1 MKYRPQRRR
10 IREIENLED
19 RRLLAADLMISEVMA
34 ANESTLVDAFDRTP
48 DWIEIHNAGD
58 ESADLGGMHLSDD
71 VDNLSKWTFPE
82 NTALGPDEYL
92 VVFASNL
99 DLVDSNGSLH
109 TNFSLDASGDY
120 IALASP
126 SLEVISDLTDGGD
139 FRNQFSDVS
148 FGTITGEPLSESTI
162 GFLTTP
168 TPGGPNVSAIEN
180 IGPRLR
186 AVTKNIAPVGS
197 SDALVITANVSD
209 RYAATTSVTLT
220 YRTMYGE
227 EASIPMTDDGQT
239 SDAVSNDGVF
249 SAAIP
254 ASALQDGEMVRWYVT
269 ATDADGNNS
278 REPAFLDATGSDQS
292 PEYFGTIVSDAAID
306 TKLPVLE
313 WYLPADRERAAGTR
327 SGARG
332 SVFYN
337 GEFYD
342 NIFVR
347 LRGGSSASLNKKS
360 YKFDFNTANDF
371 RFDPEHGRVSEININ
386 TTFSNKDYIRQ
397 ALAFE
402 VYDEAGVPGSE
413 AFPIRVQQ
421 NGEFFSV
428 AIFVEQPDDD
438 MLEREGLDAN
448 GALYKVYST
457 LANASGAEKR
467 TREYESNADI
477 NDFAR
482 QVSRL
487 DGDELRNYIFD
498 NVNIPQVLN
507 YLSATVIMQN
517 NDQMAK
523 NYFAYRDSDGTGEWS
538 IFPWDLD
545 LTFGL
550 HFMSN
555 DSILDDEIF
564 ADKDDFTTFAGATI
578 WPSHPFVGDQAHP
591 ANRSWNRLI
600 DALYQIPE
608 IRQMHLRR
616 LRTLM
621 DEMLQSP
628 GTPSNEL
635 KFEQRLDEYA
645 ELIRTDA
652 ALDYQKWAD
661 PWQYGEDYSLDQ
673 AMQRMKDLYFQVRR
687 EHLYET
693 HSINNLN
700 AEPPTELIPEFAPAS
715 YFVPTDNALGSS
727 WTTLEFDDADWS
739 NGQTGIGFEN
749 NPRNF
754 IDELTTR
761 VKPAETTA
769 DGTSIFMRIPFTV
782 DSLATVEDLTLQMK
796 YDDGFVAYL
805 NGTEVVRANLRTD
818 GPQSFDSRARSHST
832 ALGTK
837 YETFVISEH
846 LNLLQEGENVLAIH
860 GMNSSAANSDMF
872 FLPKLL
878 NGKVI
883 TNDIAGIPNAQAD
896 DASLTFGDVIDFDPA
911 SGNQDEEYFSIQNP
925 NDFAIEISGWTVEGS
940 ARTTFAKGTVI
951 PANGELF
958 VSPNVAAFRA
968 RAEGPSGNQGLF
980 IQSSDGHLSNTG
992 DTLTLRDQNGR
1003 LVAETSYAGGA
1014 TIAQQAL
1021 RVSEINY
1028 NPHGALLQFGELDTD
1043 NDSFEFV
1050 EIVNAG
1056 NTAVDLAG
1064 VQLVELEIEGD
1075 NQGITFSFTGGTL
1088 DVGERTVVVKNT
1100 AAFASRYGTD
1110 ISPAGEFTGKL
1121 SNGGETITLLDR
1133 NDDVIQQFRY
1143 NDQADWPSEPDG
1155 DGATLNVVDFDA
1167 DFADANSWLASHQ
1180 IGGTPG
1186 STLVDAHRPVVI
1198 NEVVTRTNAP
1208 AVDQIELYNTSAES
1222 VDISGWYISDSSNFF
1237 KFAIP
1242 EGTSIA
1248 AGAFAV
1254 FDETALGFG
1263 FKGDTTDDAW
1273 LVQPDDSGQ
1282 PQFIIDHV
1290 VLPATAE
1297 GESIARVPDGIGGF
1311 AVQQTAT
1318 IGGAN
1323 GGAIRGDFN
1332 GDTKIDINDV
1342 DILCRAIRSGDDEL
1356 DLTGDGTTSSDD
1368 LDELIEN
1375 IIGTTYGDAN
1385 LDGQFNSTDFVLI
1398 FQAAQYED
1406 DIEGNS
1412 TWATGDWNADGEFT
1426 TADLVVA
1433 FQKAGY
1439 VAAARDR

>member
-1 MKYRPQRRR
+1 MKYRPTRRR
-10 IREIENLED
+10 IREFENLED
-19 RRLLAADLMISEVMA
+19 RRILAADLSISEIMA

-48 DWIEIHNAGD
+48 DWIELYNAGD

-71 VDNLSKWTFPE
+71 IDNLNKWTFPDD
-82 NTALGPDEYL
+82 TTLGPDEYL
-92 VVFASNL
+92 VVFASGL
-99 DLVDSNGSLH
+99 DLMDSNGSLH

-126 SLEVISDLTDGGD
+126 SLEVISDLTDGRD

-148 FGTITGEPLSESTI
+148 FGTVIADPPNESAT
-162 GFLTTP
+162 GFLPTP
-168 TPGGPNVSAIEN
+168 TPGGPNITPVEN

-186 AVTKNIAPVGS
+186 AVTKTIGPIVT
-197 SDALVITANVSD
+197 SDDLVITATVSD
-209 RYAATTSVTLT
+209 RYAPTDSVTLT

-227 EASIPMTDDGQT
+227 EVSLQMTDDGQAE
-239 SDAVSNDGVF
+239 DAVSNDGVF
-249 SAAIP
+249 SAGIP
-254 ASALQDGEMVRWYVT
+254 ASALQDGEMIRWYVS
-269 ATDADGNNS
+269 ATDAEGNDS

-292 PEYFGTIVSDAAID
+292 PEYFGTIVSDAVID
-306 TKLPVLE
+306 TNLPVLE
-313 WYLPADRERAAGTR
+313 WYVPDDKVRAAGTR
-327 SGARG
+327 GGARG

-371 RFDPEHGRVSEININ
+371 RFDSDFGRVSEININ
-386 TTFSNKDYIRQ
+386 TTYSNKDYIRQ
-397 ALAFE
+397 ALAYE

-413 AFPIRVQQ
+413 AFPIRVEQ

-428 AIFVEQPDDD
+428 AILVEQPDAD
-438 MLEREGLDAN
+438 MLEREGLDAD

-507 YLSATVIMQN
+507 YLAATVIVQN
-517 NDQMAK
+517 NDQTAK

-628 GTPSNEL
+628 DTPPNEL
-635 KFEQRLDEYA
+635 KFERRLDEYA
-645 ELIRTDA
+645 ELIRADA

-661 PWQYGEDYSLDQ
+661 PWQYGEDYTLDQ
-673 AMQRMKDLYFQVRR
+673 AMQRMKDLYFQIRR

-693 HSINNLN
+693 HGINNLN
-700 AEPPTELIPEFAPAS
+700 AEPPAAVIPEFAQAS
-715 YFVPTDNALGSS
+715 YFVPTDNALGTS
-727 WTTLEFDDADWS
+727 WTGIEFDDTNWS
-739 NGQTGIGFEN
+739 TGQTGIGFEN
-749 NPRNF
+749 TPRNF
-754 IDELTTR
+754 IDETNTR

-769 DGTSIFMRIPFTV
+769 DGTSIFMRIPFSV
-782 DSLATVEDLTLQMK
+782 DNLAVIEDLTLQMK

-805 NGTEVVRANLRTD
+805 NGTEVLRANLRTD

-832 ALGTK
+832 TLGTK
-837 YETFVISEH
+837 YETFLLSDH

-878 NGKVI
+878 NGKVV
-883 TNDIAGIPNAQAD
+883 TDDIAGIPNAQAPN
-896 DASLTFGDVIDFDPA
+896 AALSFGDAIDSNPT
-911 SGNQDEEYFSIQNP
+911 SGNQDEEYFLIQNP
-925 NDFAIEISGWTVEGS
+925 NDFAVEVSGWTVEGS
-940 ARTTFAKGTVI
+940 AHVSFAKGTVI

-958 VSPNVAAFRA
+958 VSPNVASFRL
-968 RAEGPSGNQGLF
+968 RPEGPSGNQGLF
-980 IQSSDGHLSNTG
+980 VQSYNGHLSNTG
-992 DTLTLRDQNGR
+992 GTLSLRDRDGR
-1003 LVAETSYAGGA
+1003 LVAEKTYSGGE
-1014 TIAQQAL
+1014 TNAQQAL

-1050 EIVNAG
+1050 EIVNSG
-1056 NTAVDLAG
+1056 DTPIDLTG
-1064 VQLVELEIEGD
+1064 VQLVEIDIEGD
-1075 NQGITFSFTGGTL
+1075 NQGITFSFTEGTL
-1088 DVGERTVVVKNT
+1088 AAGERTVVVKSV

-1133 NDDVIQQFRY
+1133 DNDVIQQFRY
-1143 NDQADWPSEPDG
+1143 GDNTGWPSETDG
-1155 DGATLNVVDFDA
+1155 DGATLNIRDFDA
-1167 DFADANSWLASHQ
+1167 DFSEASNWLASER

-1186 STLVDAHRPVVI
+1186 SAMVDAPRAVVI
-1198 NEVVTRTNAP
+1198 NEIVTRTVAP
-1208 AVDQIELYNTSAES
+1208 AVDQIELYNSSAES
-1222 VDISGWYISDSSNFF
+1222 VDLSGWYISDSSNFF

-1242 EGTSIA
+1242 EGTVIA
-1248 AGAFAV
+1248 AGDYTV
-1254 FDETALGFG
+1254 FDESTLGFG
-1263 FKGDTTDDAW
+1263 FKGNSIDDAW
-1273 LVQPDDSGQ
+1273 LIQPDATGK
-1282 PQFIIDHV
+1282 PQFIADHV
-1290 VLPATAE
+1290 LLPITAE
-1297 GESIARVPDGIGGF
+1297 GESIARIPDGTGEF
-1311 AVQQTAT
+1311 AIQQTPT
-1318 IGGAN
+1318 IGSPN

-1332 GDTKIDINDV
+1332 GDARIDINDV
-1342 DILCRAIRSGDDEL
+1342 DILCQAIRSGDDEL
-1356 DLTGDGTTSSDD
+1356 DLTGDGMTSSDD

-1375 IIGTTYGDAN
+1375 ILGTTYGDAN

-1406 DIEGNS
+1406 NIVGNS

-1439 VAAARDR
+1439 VAAAREH